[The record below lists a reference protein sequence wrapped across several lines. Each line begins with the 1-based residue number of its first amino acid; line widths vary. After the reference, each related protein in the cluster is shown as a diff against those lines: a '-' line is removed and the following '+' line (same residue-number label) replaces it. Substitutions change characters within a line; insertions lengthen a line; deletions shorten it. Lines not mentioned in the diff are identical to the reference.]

1 MLPFFDLEL
10 YIVRF
15 LLVPERKVH
24 FLVTILTMYLLFSKK
39 FEGRGRGRGKG
50 MTSWGIEPSLTR
62 LKFRWVIN

>member
-39 FEGRGRGRGKG
+39 FEGRGRGRGRGRGKG

-62 LKFRWVIN
+62 LKFG